1 MKAIIYTRVSTEEQ
15 KTGHSIDAQLE
26 SCRAYC
32 KAKSWD
38 IVIEYMETGSGKNV
52 KSRPQL
58 NRALTLMEE
67 EIADVLIVWR
77 LDRLTRSIMDFQKI
91 VERIGPKIAS
101 VTEGL
106 DMSTTA
112 GRFVAN
118 ILISFAQYERES
130 ISERTKVALQKAR
143 KEGKQIGRKRE
154 IPPEMRKKIK
164 MLRRRGFTYREISEK
179 TGISMWTVRYICEH
193 G

>member
-32 KAKSWD
+32 KAKGWE
-38 IVIEYMETGSGKNV
+38 IVLEYKEVGSGKSV
-52 KSRPQL
+52 KSREQL

-67 EIADVLIVWR
+67 DIADVLIVWR
-77 LDRLTRSIMDFQKI
+77 LDRLTRSIMDFQNI
-91 VERIGPKIAS
+91 VERIGPRIAS

-130 ISERTKVALQKAR
+130 ISERTKAALQKAR

-164 MLRRRGFTYREISEK
+164 TLRTRGFTYREISEK
-179 TGISMWTVRYICEH
+179 TGISMWTVRYICEQ